1 MQINSL
7 TVRELLNR
15 LDHLNIIN
23 YKEASSNEEFTFLTP
38 REDDKTINR
47 ISKSIEK
54 YLNQQQ
60 QKSEELIYFI
70 KNNTTCRC
78 VQLSHYFNEKKI
90 SKCTL
95 CDVCISKKKNSS
107 NWLEKDIL
115 ELFKDKKEISQEEII
130 FSLDHDEKAILIHLR
145 NLLSKDKIG
154 LTANNKFFI
163 L

>member
-1 MQINSL
+1 MHFDIFFSL
-7 TVRELLNR
+7 
-15 LDHLNIIN
+15 
-23 YKEASSNEEFTFLTP
+23 
-38 REDDKTINR
+38 
-47 ISKSIEK
+47 K
-54 YLNQQQ
+54 YLNQKQ

-70 KNNTTCRC
+70 KNNSTCRC

-95 CDVCISKKKNSS
+95 CDVCISEKKNSS
-107 NWLEKDIL
+107 NRLEKDIL